1 MTEVLERDVSGNC
14 DNCEDRVKEGEE
26 ERQKEI
32 EASQQKVENP
42 EEFPEA
48 PGAKERKDPPGSMG
62 GKV

>member
-1 MTEVLERDVSGNC
+1 MSDVLERDVSGNC
-14 DNCEDRVKEGEE
+14 DSCEDRVKEGEK

-32 EASQQKVENP
+32 DDSKLKVENP

-48 PGAKERKDPPGSMG
+48 PEANSRKDPPGSMG